1 MSVSKPSSRDDLEEA
16 RRIVLR
22 GIGPARAR
30 VFLFGSRATGQTT
43 PLSDIDVAILPLEPL
58 PEGTLSLVREVLEE
72 SSIPYR
78 VEIVDLST
86 VEAAFRERVLVEGI
100 PWSV

>member
-1 MSVSKPSSRDDLEEA
+1 MSVSKLSPRDDVEEV
-16 RRIVLR
+16 RRIVLH

-30 VFLFGSRATGQTT
+30 VFLFGSRATGRATR
-43 PLSDIDVAILPLEPL
+43 LSDIDVAILPLEPL
-58 PEGTLSLVREVLEE
+58 PEGALSLIREALEE

-78 VEIVDLST
+78 VDVVDLSA
-86 VEAAFRERVLVEGI
+86 VEAAFRERVLAEGI